1 MQNLAS
7 DTLFHFVGRSHPT
20 DDAANFEILAAILKS
35 MELRTNEVAGRRSV
49 MLMRRDPARPVTNGE
64 PIEQKVV
71 CLCDIPIR
79 ELRFHSNRYGRFGVG
94 ISRSVA
100 AQWGT
105 RPVIYIPTSKKTFG
119 GWGNR
124 FADEVRTVV
133 EGLERFFPDKLSTRA
148 RVAGSPAVDAQDAV
162 DEASG
167 LIVRDMMAFLKFFD
181 VDLPDDHPEN
191 FYLEREWRK
200 FASLG
205 LAPSLRVVVT
215 PAEYHEPLKQLVD
228 SAKMRGFSITGPV
241 NYISIPD

>member
-35 MELRTNEVAGRRSV
+35 MELRTNEVAGRRGV

-64 PIEQKVV
+64 PIEQTVV

-119 GWGNR
+119 VWGNR
-124 FADEVRTVV
+124 FAHEVRTVV
-133 EGLERFFPDKLSTRA
+133 EGLERFFPDKLSTKT

-162 DEASG
+162 DEA
-167 LIVRDMMAFLKFFD
+167 
-181 VDLPDDHPEN
+181 
-191 FYLEREWRK
+191 
-200 FASLG
+200 
-205 LAPSLRVVVT
+205 
-215 PAEYHEPLKQLVD
+215 
-228 SAKMRGFSITGPV
+228 
-241 NYISIPD
+241 